1 MDPASLPSGAVVLV
15 VVILVLAAVTVF
27 GIAAVTVGREAHRLD
42 AVAPGRLRAGRGRGV
57 RVGRAPGRRAGP
69 PDPGRGAHVAAG
81 PHGPDAASKGL
92 QPPVAVDQVQ
102 EIVDPVVVDE
112 TDAVA
117 YLIDQAERRHID
129 VTDED
134 VAHVVDAHLAYLAAI
149 GAVGPVAEDDSPE
162 VQRRLGGLG
171 RPELRQERAK
181 NGAPASHFPES
192 ACHRRRPPLRQTR
205 CVRLGRRT
213 AARPTHCRAKRV
225 GASRSAAEDGDEDV
239 RSSC

>member
-42 AVAPGRLRAGRGRGV
+42 AVAPRAVYVLDEAVEYVSDELPGAAQARLTPDEVRTLLRAHMAQMR
-57 RVGRAPGRRAGP
+57 
-69 PDPGRGAHVAAG
+69 
-81 PHGPDAASKGL
+81 SKGL

-117 YLIDQAERRHID
+117 YLIDQAERLHID

-134 VAHVVDAHLAYLAAI
+134 VAHVVDVQLAYLAAI
-149 GAVGPVAEDDSPE
+149 GAVGPVCGGRPGLLL
-162 VQRRLGGLG
+162 RRV
-171 RPELRQERAK
+171 PELRQERAT
-181 NGAPASHFPES
+181 NGAAGVALPRERW
-192 ACHRRRPPLRQTR
+192 HRRWPPLRAGAR

-213 AARPTHCRAKRV
+213 ADATRGIAE
-225 GASRSAAEDGDEDV
+225 RSE
-239 RSSC
+239 

>member
-42 AVAPGRLRAGRGRGV
+42 AVAPRAVYVLDEAVEYVSEELPGAAQARLTPDEVRTLLRAHMAQMR
-57 RVGRAPGRRAGP
+57 
-69 PDPGRGAHVAAG
+69 
-81 PHGPDAASKGL
+81 SKGL
-92 QPPVAVDQVQ
+92 QPPVAADQVQ

-149 GAVGPVAEDDSPE
+149 GAVGPVAEDD
-162 VQRRLGGLG
+162 L
-171 RPELRQERAK
+171 A
-181 NGAPASHFPES
+181 
-192 ACHRRRPPLRQTR
+192 
-205 CVRLGRRT
+205 
-213 AARPTHCRAKRV
+213 
-225 GASRSAAEDGDEDV
+225 
-239 RSSC
+239 

>member
-42 AVAPGRLRAGRGRGV
+42 AVAPRAVYVLDEAVEYVSDELPGAAQARLTPDEVRTLLRAHMAQMR
-57 RVGRAPGRRAGP
+57 
-69 PDPGRGAHVAAG
+69 
-81 PHGPDAASKGL
+81 SKGL

-117 YLIDQAERRHID
+117 YLIDQAERLHID

-149 GAVGPVAEDDSPE
+149 GAVGPVAEDDLAERRVASGGRDRGPRTPNCAKIAPRIARQRHTSPDW
-162 VQRRLGGLG
+162 R
-171 RPELRQERAK
+171 
-181 NGAPASHFPES
+181 
-192 ACHRRRPPLRQTR
+192 CQTR
-205 CVRLGRRT
+205 C
-213 AARPTHCRAKRV
+213 ARPVALPAH
-225 GASRSAAEDGDEDV
+225 RSAALGIAE
-239 RSSC
+239 RSE